1 MVIVIK
7 KFMSSSTNALAYF
20 VYDGDI
26 FCKIDTCV
34 YCYKTFFILSSINDL
49 AYFVNEE
56 SF

>member
-1 MVIVIK
+1 VVIVIK